1 MFSRR
6 KFLASAALSAA
17 ATQLPSTGRAQNK
30 TLRVGMLSCKSGAL
44 ASGGKQMEDGFSLFL
59 KERGGKVAGLQ
70 VELTVADTSG
80 QPALAKTRAQEL
92 VERANV
98 DLIVGPVAA
107 FEALAINDYLAEA
120 KVPLLCS
127 SAAAEDLTQRKLN
140 PWFVR
145 TSSTSAQPCHPLG
158 EYAARELGYKSV
170 ITIADDFAFGQEQTA
185 GFQRVF
191 EANGG
196 TVSSKLWAPLT
207 TADYGTYISQMSGA
221 DAVFAAFAGAN
232 GLRFL
237 KQFNDYGMKDQI
249 PVISAMTTVDEGVL
263 KSMGDEALGIISAG
277 WYSAALPTAENKAFV
292 DQLRAITGVD
302 PGFYSVGAYSAG
314 LALEAALK
322 STGGNI
328 ENKQAFM
335 DALKKV
341 EISND
346 PRGPWKLD
354 QYGNPVQ
361 NIYIRKV
368 ERKDGRLVNSVV
380 RTYDKVSQFW
390 NYSPEQFLASP
401 VYSRNNP
408 AKI

>member
-1 MFSRR
+1 MLNRR
-6 KFLASAALSAA
+6 QILGSAIALAGTAAIPAL
-17 ATQLPSTGRAQNK
+17 AQEK
-30 TLRVGMLSCKSGAL
+30 PIRIGFLSCKSGAL
-44 ASGGKQMEDGFSLFL
+44 AAGGRQMEDGFKLFL
-59 KERGGKVAGLQ
+59 NERSNKIAGRP
-70 VELTVADTSG
+70 VELIVADTGG

-92 VERANV
+92 VQRSDV
-98 DLIVGPVAA
+98 HMVVGPVAA

-120 KVPLLCS
+120 KIPFICS

-158 EYAARELGYKSV
+158 EYAAKELGYKNI
-170 ITIADDFAFGQEQTA
+170 ITIADDFAFGQEQTS

-196 TVSSKLWAPLT
+196 SITTKLWAPLN
-207 TADYGTYISQMSGA
+207 APDYGAYISQISGV

-237 KQFNDYGMKDQI
+237 RQYSEYGMVGQI

-263 KSMGDEALGIISAG
+263 HTMGDEAVGIVSAG
-277 WYSAALPTAENKAFV
+277 WYSAALDTPSNKQFVEN
-292 DQLRAITGVD
+292 LRKVTGVD

-314 LALEAALK
+314 LAIEAALT
-322 STGGNI
+322 SIDGAV
-328 ENKQAFM
+328 ENKDAFM
-335 DALKKV
+335 KGLRSV
-341 EISND
+341 EIAND

-354 QYGNPVQ
+354 SHGNPVE

-368 ERKDGRLVNSVV
+368 ERKDGKLVNTVIK
-380 RTYDKVSQFW
+380 TYDQVSQFW
-390 NYSPEQFLASP
+390 TYPPEQFLGAP
-401 VYSRNNP
+401 VYSRNDP
-408 AKI
+408 TKI

>member
-6 KFLASAALSAA
+6 KFLASAVALAA
-17 ATQLPSTGRAQNK
+17 AQIPTISRAQSDL
-30 TLRVGMLSCKSGAL
+30 LRIGMLSCKSGAL
-44 ASGGKQMEDGFSLFL
+44 ASGGKQMEDGFALFL
-59 KERGGKVAGLQ
+59 KERGNIIAGRQ
-70 VELTVADTSG
+70 VELMVADTGG

-92 VERANV
+92 IQRSNV
-98 DLIVGPVAA
+98 DLVVGPVAA

-120 KVPLLCS
+120 KVPFLCS

-158 EYAARELGYKSV
+158 DYAAKELGFKSI

-196 TVSSKLWAPLT
+196 KILTKLWAPLT
-207 TADYGTYISQMSGA
+207 TADYGTYISQMSGV
-221 DAVFAAFAGAN
+221 DAIFAAFAGAN

-237 KQFNDYGMKDQI
+237 KQYSDYGMKDQI

-263 KSMGDEALGIISAG
+263 KSMGDEAIGIVSAG
-277 WYSAALPTAENKAFV
+277 WYSAALPTKENIAFV
-292 DQLRAITGVD
+292 DQLRKVTGVD

-322 STGGNI
+322 AINGNI
-328 ENKQAFM
+328 ADKESFIA
-335 DALKKV
+335 ALKKV
-341 EISND
+341 EIRND

-354 QYGNPVQ
+354 NFGNPVQ

-368 ERKDGRLVNSVV
+368 ERKDGRLVNSVIK
-380 RTYDKVSQFW
+380 TYDQVSQFW
-390 NYSPEQFLASP
+390 NYNPEQFLASP
-401 VYSRNNP
+401 VYSRNDP